1 MGDGQEGV
9 SVPRES
15 FTNTLSTFAGFKEH
29 PLEMSRES
37 EVLQRAAAAFI
48 RDRNRLGAM
57 TRSLRKRAQGVRWSN
72 LRF

>member
-1 MGDGQEGV
+1 VGDGQEGV

-48 RDRNRLGAM
+48 LFAKSPFVKSEIF
-57 TRSLRKRAQGVRWSN
+57 TCTVFLVV
-72 LRF
+72 

>member
-1 MGDGQEGV
+1 MGDGQAGV

-48 RDRNRLGAM
+48 RDEMARWAGVI
-57 TRSLRKRAQGVRWSN
+57 RSAGIKAE
-72 LRF
+72 